1 MSAFLRRFLVPQVS
15 EDEEQTRVARLL
27 NTVLLSVLAAS
38 AIIALVA
45 ALFLALRP
53 DPETAFT
60 LVSGMVMTLIMV
72 VLLVLAQRGRL
83 KLVSILFLGL
93 ILAVTTIW
101 IYGVAGISSD
111 SSVLAYALI
120 IVLAGLLLGGRGAL
134 VATAI
139 SLVAVTG
146 AYWIET
152 SGLLDVAERPVTL
165 GDLFFVAVPL
175 ILTGVLL
182 YYAMNSISAAIDRAR
197 KNELAQ
203 IEANRELE
211 VLRASLEERV
221 TERTH
226 ELERRSMQLHAAA
239 EVSRAATSILD
250 MEELIWQVVEL
261 IQARFGLYHVGL
273 LLLDQGREWA
283 VYRAGSGVAGR
294 ELREQGFR
302 LEVGEGSI
310 VGWCAAKAQARVT
323 QDVTTD
329 TMHVDQEL
337 LPLTRSEAALPL
349 IARGQVLGVLS
360 VQSDRPGAF
369 DGATTAVLQT
379 MADQVAV
386 ALDNARL
393 FSEAQE
399 ALEATRRAYGQLSRQ
414 AWLELLSSRTDWGYA
429 YAHRTVEPIRGE
441 WRPEMLEAMETG
453 QMIVQICEPDPAS
466 EESGDPSRVQAGTA
480 ESSLVLPLKVRE
492 DTIGVLGFYKDT
504 EDGAWTPRETEFL
517 QRLVA
522 QLGSTLESAQL
533 FQESQRRA
541 AREQAIRQVT
551 ERMRSA
557 VEVEAVLQNT
567 IVELAK
573 ALGAPRAYIRLG
585 TEAELLAGRKA
596 DPGDGHP
603 STTQPENN
611 IKTDTSEPFETI
623 PLDGD
628 AQDA

>member
-1 MSAFLRRFLVPQVS
+1 MSALLRRFLVPRVS
-15 EDEEQTRVARLL
+15 EDEETTRVARLL
-27 NTVLLSVLAAS
+27 NAVLLSVLVAS
-38 AIIALVA
+38 ALIVLVA
-45 ALFLALRP
+45 ALFQALRP
-53 DPETAFT
+53 DPETVFT
-60 LVSGMVMTLIMV
+60 LVSGAAMTLVVV
-72 VLLVLAQRGRL
+72 VLLILARRGRL
-83 KLVSILFLGL
+83 RLVSILFLGL
-93 ILAVTTIW
+93 TLAVTTIW

-111 SSVLAYALI
+111 SSVLAYALM

-134 VATAI
+134 LATAI
-139 SLVAVTG
+139 SLVAVSG
-146 AYWIET
+146 AYWLET
-152 SGLLDVAERPVTL
+152 SGFLVVTDLPVTL
-165 GDLFFVAVPL
+165 GDLFFVAIPL

-211 VLRASLEERV
+211 VLRASLEDRV
-221 TERTH
+221 TERTR
-226 ELERRSMQLHAAA
+226 ELERRSQELQAAT

-250 MEELIWQVVEL
+250 VEELIWQVVEL
-261 IQARFGLYHVGL
+261 IQLRFGLYHVGL

-310 VGWCAAKAQARVT
+310 VGWCAAKAQVRVA

-329 TMHVDQEL
+329 TMHVEQTL

-369 DGATTAVLQT
+369 DGATVAVLQT

-414 AWLELLSSRTDWGYA
+414 AWLELLSSRADWGYA
-429 YAHRTVEPIRGE
+429 YAHQTVEPIRGE
-441 WRPEMLEAMETG
+441 WRPEMLEAMQTG
-453 QMIVQICEPDPAS
+453 QIIIQNFELDPVS
-466 EESGDPSRVQAGTA
+466 VESREPSRAHAGTA

-492 DTIGVLGFYKDT
+492 DTIGILSFYKDS
-504 EDGAWTPRETEFL
+504 EDAAWTPREMEFL

-557 VEVEAVLQNT
+557 VEVETVLQNT

-585 TEAELLAGRKA
+585 TEAELLAGRRA
-596 DPGDGHP
+596 EPGDGHP
-603 STTQPENN
+603 SMIQPENRTN
-611 IKTDTSEPFETI
+611 ASEPFGVD
-623 PLDGD
+623 PVDGD

>member
-1 MSAFLRRFLVPQVS
+1 MSALLRRFLGPRVS
-15 EDEEQTRVARLL
+15 EDEETTRVARLL
-27 NTVLLSVLAAS
+27 NAVLLSVLAAS
-38 AIIALVA
+38 AMIVLVA
-45 ALFLALRP
+45 ALFQALRP
-53 DPETAFT
+53 DSETLFT
-60 LVSGMVMTLIMV
+60 LVSGAAMTLIV
-72 VLLVLAQRGRL
+72 VPLLILARQGRL
-83 KLVSILFLGL
+83 RLVSMLFLGL
-93 ILAVTTIW
+93 TLAVTTIW

-120 IVLAGLLLGGRGAL
+120 IVLSGLLLGGRGAL

-139 SLVAVTG
+139 SLVAVGG
-146 AYWIET
+146 AYWLET
-152 SGLLDVAERPVTL
+152 SGFLVVTELPVTL
-165 GDLFFVAVPL
+165 GDLFFVAIPL

-182 YYAMNSISAAIDRAR
+182 YYAMNNISAAIDRAR
-197 KNELAQ
+197 RNELAQ

-211 VLRASLEERV
+211 MLRASLEERV

-226 ELERRSMQLHAAA
+226 ELERRSKQLHAAT

-250 MEELIWQVVEL
+250 VEELIWQVVEL

-273 LLLDQGREWA
+273 LLLDQGRDWA

-310 VGWCAAKAQARVT
+310 VGWCAAKAQARVA

-329 TMHVDQEL
+329 IMHVNQTL

-360 VQSDRPGAF
+360 VQSDQPGAF
-369 DGATTAVLQT
+369 DGATVAVLQT

-414 AWLELLSSRTDWGYA
+414 AWLELLSSRTDWGYT
-429 YAHRTVEPIRGE
+429 YAHQTVEPIRGE
-441 WRPEMLEAMETG
+441 WRPEMLEAMQTG
-453 QMIVQICEPDPAS
+453 QIIIQNFEPDPAS
-466 EESGDPSRVQAGTA
+466 AESRDPSRAQAGTA

-492 DTIGVLGFYKDT
+492 DTIGILGFYKDS
-504 EDGAWTPRETEFL
+504 EDAAWTPREMEFL

-557 VEVEAVLQNT
+557 VEVETVLQNT

-585 TEAELLAGRKA
+585 TEAELLARRGA

-603 STTQPENN
+603 SITQPENR
-611 IKTDTSEPFETI
+611 TDTSEPFEVSS
-623 PLDGD
+623 LDGD